1 MPFAPVPSRG
11 DEPPL
16 HAIVLAGGR
25 GTRLRDFQR
34 RTGARP
40 LPKQFCRFGC
50 AHSLLQATVARLGAC
65 ASATVVVA
73 KRHAATARRQ
83 LRGVPGVEVV
93 AQPCDRGTGIAVLL
107 PLLHL
112 AARDPSALVLV
123 TPSDHGFRDGG
134 AFRRGV
140 RAAARAVRSGRARL
154 VLFGAPAD
162 APRTDYGWIVPGA
175 GEVQPRPVARFVEKP
190 PPPRASAL
198 FEEGA
203 LFNTMVLLG
212 RAGALRSLFGESCPA
227 ASGRLELACAD
238 RGPARTAALGAA
250 YRHVR
255 PVDFSADVLT
265 RGASRLAVL
274 AWPPGA
280 GWTDLG
286 TPERLL
292 DFLAQ
297 GREFD
302 GATRAAAVTAA
313 GG

>member
-1 MPFAPVPSRG
+1 MPFAIAPSRRE
-11 DEPPL
+11 DPAL

-34 RTGARP
+34 RTSARP

-50 AHSLLQATVARLGAC
+50 EHSLLQATVARLGAC
-65 ASATVVVA
+65 ASASVVVA
-73 KRHAATARRQ
+73 DRYATTARRQ
-83 LRGVPGVEVV
+83 LRSVPGVEVV
-93 AQPCDRGTGIAVLL
+93 PQPCDRGTGIAVLL
-107 PLLHL
+107 PLLDL
-112 AARDPSALVLV
+112 AARDPAALVLV
-123 TPSDHGFRDGG
+123 TPSDHGFRDGA

-154 VLFGAPAD
+154 VLFGAAAD

-175 GEVQPRPVARFVEKP
+175 GEAPPRPVARFVEKP
-190 PPPRASAL
+190 PEPRASAL

-212 RAGALRSLFGESCPA
+212 RAGVLLSLFGELCPA
-227 ASGRLELACAD
+227 ATGRLQRACAV
-238 RGPARTAALGAA
+238 RGPARGAALAAA
-250 YRHVR
+250 YRRVQ

-274 AWPPGA
+274 AWPEDA

-286 TPERLL
+286 TPERLM

-302 GATRAAAVTAA
+302 GAVRDEAVAAA